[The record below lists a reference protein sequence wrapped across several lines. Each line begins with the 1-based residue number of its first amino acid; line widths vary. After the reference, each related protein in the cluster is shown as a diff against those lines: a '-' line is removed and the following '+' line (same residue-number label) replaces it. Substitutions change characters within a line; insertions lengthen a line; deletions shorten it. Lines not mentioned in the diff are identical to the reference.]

1 MFLAHITVRHF
12 LLFSLNDDKEPEIL
26 IDLDEFRNCFAQR
39 DEMGIFLGGR
49 YKIYNMLFE
58 RFVHDL
64 LASKAKLTFF
74 TAAHQTTDE
83 LCLFI
88 PKMEHDYYKHIQL
101 IDKWIL
107 GNNAKDRIIGD
118 RSSTIP
124 VTIEHNLIALIKKL
138 CPMNSLHINYYRHT
152 QEIAKYASAKSN
164 SVLAIISNNLELLLF
179 EGSHQFWYA
188 NHINFRKCT
197 ISHFCRT
204 TLETMIG
211 LNTKQLQLLSVLM
224 GSPYVP
230 SDIID
235 QFLPKT
241 SYRIFKLI
249 SYIKMNTT
257 ALGFNLKQIAK
268 DIFPPNDDIQSGI
281 NAIEN
286 GLNCFDIGFSVATPN
301 DDPFGKFSKE
311 RNAFI
316 YQLLVDDVYLIKDVM
331 YVDYRN
337 SRAAMFPD
345 LIVPLIQKMMGILFK
360 KNLIKPMDR
369 KICMKFAHD
378 EPWRVVKLD
387 VQYPENK
394 SMPELFD
401 FIYKNREIRF
411 DKLRWSMLTWI
422 FDLED
427 KFCQNLKSLTQAKTA
442 SILTIQY
449 LLQVTN

>member
-1 MFLAHITVRHF
+1 MYQQVFLAHIALRQF
-12 LLFSLNDDKEPEIL
+12 LHFSLNDDKEPEIL
-26 IDLDEFRNCFAQR
+26 IDLDEFRNVFAQR

-58 RFVHDL
+58 RFVHEL

-74 TAAHQTTDE
+74 TASHQTTDE

-88 PKMEHDYYKHIQL
+88 PKMEYDYYKHIQL
-101 IDKWIL
+101 IGKWTS
-107 GNNAKDRIIGD
+107 GNNAKDGIIGD

-138 CPMNSLHINYYRHT
+138 CPKKSMHINYYRHT

-188 NHINFRKCT
+188 NHINFRKHT

-204 TLETMIG
+204 TLETTIG
-211 LNTKQLQLLSVLM
+211 LNTKQLQLS
-224 GSPYVP
+224 
-230 SDIID
+230 
-235 QFLPKT
+235 

-249 SYIKMNTT
+249 SYIKINQT
-257 ALGFNLKQIAK
+257 ASGFNLKQMAK
-268 DIFPPNDDIQSGI
+268 DIFPPNDDIQIGI

-286 GLNCFDIGFSVATPN
+286 GLNCFDIRFSIATPN
-301 DDPFGKFSKE
+301 DDPFGQFSKE

-316 YQLLVDDVYLIKDVM
+316 YQLIVDDVYLIKDVM
-331 YVDYRN
+331 YIDYRN
-337 SRAAMFPD
+337 GRAAIFPD

-378 EPWRVVKLD
+378 EPWRVIKCPIL
-387 VQYPENK
+387 YPEEK
-394 SMPELFD
+394 SMPPLFD

-411 DKLRWSMLTWI
+411 DKLQWSMLAWI

-427 KFCQNLKSLTQAKTA
+427 EFCKNLKRLSQAKTD